1 MVLAENLYR
10 TGSISIGKVA
20 KHTEQ
25 SRAEQSR
32 AEQSKA
38 KQSKAEFS
46 EYLSKLGIPVI
57 DYPTKELDNKLDYF
71 KS

>member
-1 MVLAENLYR
+1 MWYWQK
-10 TGSISIGKVA
+10 TFIGQAQFLLVKW
-20 KHTEQ
+20 Q
-25 SRAEQSR
+25 NI
-32 AEQSKA
+32 QSKA